1 VNDNELSEDH
11 EDIGALRMSLG
22 RKGTNGLLG
31 VGKEEG
37 EKLTCSLATGSMLE
51 SAMFANKQGPNEK
64 LSDFVDRDVLEN
76 TRILDPEYR
85 KKCLE
90 YVNSLNKKTGL
101 SGVDA
106 IKLEEILEIAQ
117 ASVKDLD
124 LALYF
129 IKLVARTAKIPEA
142 HAMLKEMEV

>member
-1 VNDNELSEDH
+1 MSEDNEDK
-11 EDIGALRMSLG
+11 GALRMTLG
-22 RKGTNGLLG
+22 RQNTNGLLG
-31 VGKEEG
+31 AGKEVND
-37 EKLTCSLATGSMLE
+37 KLSCSLATGSMLE
-51 SAMFANKQGPNEK
+51 SAMFANKQAPNEK
-64 LSDFVDRDVLEN
+64 LSDFVDQEVLKN

-85 KKCLE
+85 KECLE
-90 YVNSLNKKTGL
+90 YVNSLNKKSGL
-101 SGVDA
+101 SAADA
-106 IKLEEILEIAQ
+106 IKLEDILEIAQ

>member
-1 VNDNELSEDH
+1 MNDNELSEDN
-11 EDIGALRMSLG
+11 EDKGALRMTLG
-22 RKGTNGLLG
+22 RQDANGLSG
-31 VGKEEG
+31 AGKEVYD
-37 EKLTCSLATGSMLE
+37 KLNCSLATGSMLE
-51 SAMFANKQGPNEK
+51 SAMFTSKQGPNEK
-64 LSDFVDRDVLEN
+64 LSEFVDQDVLEN

-85 KKCLE
+85 KECLE

-101 SGVDA
+101 SAADA
-106 IKLEEILEIAQ
+106 IKLEDILEIAQ

>member
-1 VNDNELSEDH
+1 MNDNEGSEDH
-11 EDIGALRMSLG
+11 ENMGALRQTLG
-22 RKGTNGLLG
+22 HRGDDGLLG
-31 VGKEEG
+31 KGKEEDL
-37 EKLTCSLATGSMLE
+37 KLNCSLATGSMLE
-51 SAMFANKQGPNEK
+51 SAMFTHKQGTNEK
-64 LSDFVDRDVLEN
+64 LSDFVDQDVLES

-85 KKCLE
+85 KECLE
-90 YVNSLNKKTGL
+90 YVNSLNKKPGL
-101 SGVDA
+101 SGADA

-142 HAMLKEMEV
+142 HAMLKEMQV